1 MFRSALKIGLIGFS
15 RQQSSK
21 IGKNNGL
28 MMMMIQSRWIADTR
42 LESNAAV
49 LANYRSLKQPDN
61 AVIAEYVWIDGSGE
75 NVRSKGRTLNF
86 VPKTVQELPRWNFD
100 GSSTGQS
107 VGKNSDIYLKPV
119 RIYPDPMRQ
128 GQNILVL
135 CETINYDNTPHVTNK
150 RHTCVQALE
159 KAAAEEPTFGLEQE
173 YSLLD
178 GNEPNKMLGWPTGG
192 FPAPQGPYYCGVGA
206 GKAFGRDVIEAHY
219 RACLYSNI
227 EISGVNA
234 EVMASQWEFQVGP
247 TIGVQAADDLWM
259 ARYLLHRIAEEFNIG
274 VTFDP
279 KPMTGD
285 WNGAGCHAN
294 FSTIAMSSPGG
305 MKVIEAAMAKLAKNH
320 HKHITNY
327 DPKGGQDNTRRLTGQ
342 HETSS
347 MEKFSYG
354 VANRGASVRIPRSV
368 ADKGYG
374 YLEDRR
380 PASNMDP
387 YVVCE
392 LLVRTICLD
401 E

>member
-1 MFRSALKIGLIGFS
+1 MSRIITTRSLWNKLIGGD
-15 RQQSSK
+15 K
-21 IGKNNGL
+21 LCNNLVKLLKNQN
-28 MMMMIQSRWIADTR
+28 RFVHTR
-42 LESNAAV
+42 LESNARI
-49 LANYRSLKQPDN
+49 LANYTSLKQPEN
-61 AVIAEYVWIDGSGE
+61 TVIAEYIWIDGSGE
-75 NVRSKGRTLNF
+75 NIRSKARTLLEH
-86 VPKTVQELPRWNFD
+86 PKTVNDLPRWNFD

-107 VGKNSDIYLKPV
+107 HGSNSDVYLKPV
-119 RIYPDPMRQ
+119 RIYKDPIRK
-128 GQNILVL
+128 GDNILVL
-135 CETINYDNTPHVTNK
+135 CETINYDNTPHITNK
-150 RHTCVQALE
+150 RHTCVEAME
-159 KAAAEEPTFGLEQE
+159 KAASVDPTFGLEQE

-192 FPAPQGPYYCGVGA
+192 YPEPQGPYYCGVGA

-219 RACLYSNI
+219 RACLYADI
-227 EISGVNA
+227 AISGVNA

-247 TIGVQAADDLWM
+247 TIGVRCADDLWL
-259 ARYLLHRIAEEFNIG
+259 ARYLLHRIAEDFNIK

-279 KPMTGD
+279 KPIQGD

-294 FSTIAMSSPGG
+294 FSTNDMIAEGG
-305 MKVIEAAMAKLAKNH
+305 LKAIEAAMPKLDKNH
-320 HKHITNY
+320 LKHIRNY
-327 DPKGGQDNTRRLTGQ
+327 DPKGGQDNTRRLTGK

-368 ADKGYG
+368 ADKGKG

-392 LLVRTICLD
+392 LLVRTIVLN